1 MKLIDVIYA
10 LERHE
15 LIIDRYELIDSR
27 AKDIRCGDV
36 RIVIDGNDIRVR
48 NDEIHYDNVGNN
60 LNDLLC
66 DYDEALERAERG

>member
-1 MKLIDVIYA
+1 MKLIDIIYA

-15 LIIDRYELIDSR
+15 LIIDRYELIDR
-27 AKDIRCGDV
+27 RTKYIRCGDV

-66 DYDEALERAERG
+66 DYDIALEKTERG